1 MLCIFSCSPG
11 THQSTARIEC
21 CGGGG
26 LREVKVLP
34 RLSARR
40 VHAVR
45 NGMLIGV
52 RLEVCDDSLDPA
64 CGLVGPMPPAQ
75 QFILRESRGESET
88 PSLGLQVEPHQTERP
103 TYPPSSSSAKSCER
117 ALLARRR
124 ATERGAVLAA

>member
-1 MLCIFSCSPG
+1 MK
-11 THQSTARIEC
+11 C
-21 CGGGG
+21 CGRGG

-75 QFILRESRGESET
+75 HFKLRGSRGGGET
-88 PSLGLQVEPHQTERP
+88 PSSDLQVDPYQTERP
-103 TYPPSSSSAKSCER
+103 TYPPSSASAKSCER

-124 ATERGAVLAA
+124 APERGAVLAA